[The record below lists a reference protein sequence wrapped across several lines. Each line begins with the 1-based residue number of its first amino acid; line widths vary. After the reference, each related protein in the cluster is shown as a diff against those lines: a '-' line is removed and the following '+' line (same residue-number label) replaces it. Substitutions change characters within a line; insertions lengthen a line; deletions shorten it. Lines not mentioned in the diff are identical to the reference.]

1 MKKYILL
8 IVSILFFLG
17 CSSEGKKHEVDS
29 PNFII
34 MQADDLGWDDLP
46 FNGNKY
52 LKTPGMDKLANVAL
66 EIERFYVNPVC
77 APTRAS
83 LLTGRD
89 FLLTGVSHVNG
100 GKDYINLDET
110 TFAEVFKKEGYTTGM
125 WGKWHSGSTDGYL
138 PWQRGFDEAYKAKL
152 YKHKDSEGL
161 LNGKPVKFNKWA
173 DEVIVDYAIDFITH
187 NKEKPF
193 VAYLSFLTCHS
204 PLVAREKIIA
214 KYEKLGLSKNLSTL
228 YAMVEQMD
236 KEIERLLVEVERLGL
251 NNNTYIIFMSDNGP
265 AVINDLLS
273 DKDRKIRYASRY
285 KGHKGNIWENG
296 VKSPLLISNPKMLSS
311 EKADMLCDVTD
322 IFPTIAELAGI
333 DIEKYKLELTG
344 KSFAK
349 NLLNET
355 YSRPDKIVFNYADR
369 GWPPTD
375 KPWTPKGVRDE
386 YLPTANN
393 TELIEFEHQI
403 ISVISDDYKLLKN
416 PSNIEADISDEDG
429 YVLISIKEDKL
440 EDSNI
445 SNEKKKVFSKMKDIL
460 QKKYS
465 DIVNSPNAFKP
476 ILFNITENTENTVLL
491 FAPSIIGDNL
501 KIAAGFSYPW
511 NAKGSFADYKII
523 SKDDFIASPVII
535 KTGDASNVKYMLEV
549 NGNKSKSISQN
560 ESEIIFEKI
569 KIPVGESII
578 RLSVTNST
586 NNKNEIQFKKLE
598 LSKIIKKV
606 GF

>member
-1 MKKYILL
+1 MKNTILWIVL
-8 IVSILFFLG
+8 IVFIAG
-17 CSSEGKKHEVDS
+17 CSPKLNQDRQDK

-34 MQADDLGWDDLP
+34 MQADDLGWDDLQ

-52 LKTPGMDKLANVAL
+52 LKTPSLDKLANTAI

-125 WGKWHSGSTDGYL
+125 WGKWHSGNTDGYL

-161 LNGKPVKFNKWA
+161 FNGNPVKFNKWA
-173 DEVIVDYAIDFITH
+173 DQVIVDYAIDFIMR

-193 VAYLSFLTCHS
+193 VAYLPFLTCHS
-204 PLVAREKIIA
+204 PLVARKEIIN
-214 KYEKLGLSKNLSTL
+214 KYKKKGLSQNLSTL
-228 YAMVEQMD
+228 YAMIDQMD
-236 KEIERLLVEVERLGL
+236 KEIGRLLAEVENLDL
-251 NNNTYIIFMSDNGP
+251 NENTYIIFMSDNGP

-296 VKSPLLISNPKMLSS
+296 VKSSLLISNPKMLSS

-333 DIEKYKLELTG
+333 DIGKYKLELTG

-349 NLLNET
+349 NILNKT

-375 KPWTPKGVRDE
+375 KAWTPKGVKDE
-386 YLPTANN
+386 YLPEANN
-393 TELIEFEHQI
+393 KELIKYEHQI
-403 ISVISDDYKLLKN
+403 ISVINDDYKLMKN
-416 PSNIEADISDEDG
+416 SSKIEADISDDDG
-429 YVLISIKEDKL
+429 YVLISIKDDIL
-440 EDSNI
+440 EDNNI
-445 SNEKKKVFSKMKDIL
+445 AGEKKEVFSKMKNVL
-460 QKKYS
+460 QKKYT

-476 ILFNITENTENTVLL
+476 IVFNIAKNSENTVLL
-491 FAPSIIGDNL
+491 FAPSIISTNL

-511 NAKGSFADYKII
+511 NKKGSFSDYKIN
-523 SKDDFIASPVII
+523 SKNDFIASPVIT
-535 KTGDASNVKYMLEV
+535 KKGNASGINYLIEID
-549 NGNKSKSISQN
+549 GYKSKSISQN
-560 ESEIIFEKI
+560 DSEIIFEKI
-569 KIPVGESII
+569 KISAGKKII
-578 RLSVTNST
+578 RISVTNSM
-586 NNKNEIQFKKLE
+586 NNTNEIQIKKLK
-598 LSKIIKKV
+598 LLN
-606 GF
+606 